1 MSAAREASLARYT
14 PLLVLLAVPALH
26 VLTACGNTGTVIQPR
41 TFDRPE
47 RVAFA
52 CYDRTNT
59 SFVPLASC
67 DAVELDRDSEPSR

>member
-26 VLTACGNTGTVIQPR
+26 LLTACGNTGTVIQPR

-52 CYDRTNT
+52 CYDRGQHQLR
-59 SFVPLASC
+59 PARQLRCRRA
-67 DAVELDRDSEPSR
+67 RPRQ